1 MAARLM
7 MSYPGEIMCDESTK
21 VKSMFTDNQF
31 MQAPPVT
38 LKGISDPEK
47 IYKFS
52 IEP

>member
-21 VKSMFTDNQF
+21 VKSMFTDDQF
-31 MQAPPVT
+31 VLAPPVV
-38 LKGISDPEK
+38 LKGIQDPEN

-52 IEP
+52 VEQ